1 MGSSTLD
8 RGVNAVI
15 ARRSPAI
22 RYVVVSVLTT
32 IGHQAILLVAN
43 TGWGWSGGVAN
54 TFAATAIA
62 VPGYFMNRLWVW
74 ESRGRRHSLRG
85 EILPFW
91 AIALLGLAVASLFAE
106 VADRLFGSGLPVAI
120 GSLTGAVVVWV
131 AKFVV
136 LERLFTS

>member
-1 MGSSTLD
+1 MNQNTLD
-8 RGVNAVI
+8 REANTVG

-22 RYVVVSVLTT
+22 RYFTVSVFTT
-32 IGHQAILLVAN
+32 LAHQAILVVAN
-43 TGWGWSGGVAN
+43 SGWGWSGGVAN
-54 TFAATAIA
+54 TFAATAVA

-74 ESRGRRHSLRG
+74 ESKGRHSLRV

-91 AIALLGLAVASLFAE
+91 GVALLGLAMASLFAE
-106 VADRLFGSGLPVAI
+106 IADRVFGSGLPVAA

-136 LERLFTS
+136 LERLFAP